1 MSTRFLY
8 SCPQCDHQIELVA
21 TQAGQNIECPDCQLQ
36 SEAPKLGLLR
46 QLPVLEQAQAKS
58 TSGVKR
64 GLFTIGLAMLV
75 LLGGIGTALYNY
87 ASNLI
92 IDPQLDKV
100 FVTVSEELEKQPA
113 PELLDIWSQ
122 LEFEKGIG
130 EWRELGFA
138 RYKTQGNI
146 LKLISYGLL
155 TLASVGLLMLIG
167 SFLIKD
173 H

>member
-8 SCPQCDHQIELVA
+8 SCPQCDRQIALVA
-21 TQAGQNIECPDCQLQ
+21 TQAGQNIECPGCHLQ
-36 SEAPKLGLLR
+36 SEAPKLGVLR
-46 QLPVLEQAQAKS
+46 QLPVLEQAQPEI

-64 GLFTIGLAMLV
+64 ALFTIGLAMAV

-92 IDPQLDKV
+92 VDPQLDRV
-100 FVTVSEELEKQPA
+100 FITVSEELEKQPA

-122 LEFEKGIG
+122 LKFEEGIG

-146 LKLISYGLL
+146 LKLVSYGLL
-155 TLASVGLLMLIG
+155 TLVSVGLIMLIG
-167 SFLIKD
+167 SFLIKGR
-173 H
+173 